1 MKKLLCAALVG
12 ALMTTYSAVAADFS
26 KNPYGLVYDN
36 AITENVASKVNI
48 HFKANGGNPS
58 HFVAEGDKIMGF
70 DKWIKEIN
78 NQVGTL
84 IGIGQ
89 STTHIFLISDFV
101 KDEKKKTEIEKAI
114 LRYCNQ

>member
-1 MKKLLCAALVG
+1 MLSDV
-12 ALMTTYSAVAADFS
+12 DFRKRVQAYTNYFNAS
-26 KNPYGLVYDN
+26 RYPLDVNP
-36 AITENVASKVNI
+36 IFEECSKVNI

-84 IGIGQ
+84 IGIGN
-89 STTHIFLISDFV
+89 STTHIF
-101 KDEKKKTEIEKAI
+101 
-114 LRYCNQ
+114 